1 MKMTT
6 PVHSVLTTHLPPFLI
21 DLGVVSSRRL
31 NSLRKSTSDFSFSF
45 FLSFIYHK
53 IKLSIIVRSILF
65 FIILYFL
72 YSNLLLIG
80 ASLFFLFFSLHLF
93 HLFNVL
99 SFIISFFLILG
110 VAVADSISIQ
120 THHHMVHIR

>member
-1 MKMTT
+1 MKMMT
-6 PVHSVLTTHLPPFLI
+6 PVRSVLTTHLPPFLI

-31 NSLRKSTSDFSFSF
+31 YSLHKSISDFFSF
-45 FLSFIYHK
+45 FYLLSTMRLNFQ
-53 IKLSIIVRSILF
+53 LLFVLF
-65 FIILYFL
+65 FSSSFYTF

-99 SFIISFFLILG
+99 SFIILFFLILG

>member
-1 MKMTT
+1 MKMMT

-31 NSLRKSTSDFSFSF
+31 YSLHKSTSDFSFSF
-45 FLSFIYHK
+45 FYLLSTIRLNFQLLFVLSFSSSFYTFYILIYC
-53 IKLSIIVRSILF
+53 
-65 FIILYFL
+65 
-72 YSNLLLIG
+72 LLVL
-80 ASLFFLFFSLHLF
+80 LCFLFFSLHLF

-99 SFIISFFLILG
+99 SFIILFFLILG